1 MHELEVTNNEIL
13 IILQA
18 LDLYSRI
25 WIGQYDHILWDL
37 RWYRNCNQLDE
48 LDKTLRREFLDIRNI
63 VLPGLYEYSLN
74 GSYGIFSPDRDT
86 KAAIAYDM
94 QQEFRYRRAWF
105 LKPEGGYTVDFGR
118 PLPCND
124 DPCDFPKA
132 DCYDVDGEFRI
143 KIYIVDTQLKVI
155 IDALNIGIL
164 ESDCQIRK
172 LFEYYTDD
180 QEALQIA
187 EKVTEL
193 LTSIEL
199 EHLAM
204 MVVEWG
210 MILRT
215 AYMRV

>member
-1 MHELEVTNNEIL
+1 MHELEFTNNEIL